1 MSQYLEQFPVLRPYT
16 SVFQFIGIMNISEET
31 KCLRMNLCNVTVRN
45 LSINHLQVLFIRK

>member
-16 SVFQFIGIMNISEET
+16 SVFQFFGIMNISEET
-31 KCLRMNLCNVTVRN
+31 KCLRMNLCNVTVRK